1 MASEE
6 YMNVWAIAEV
16 GQGAGELS
24 PVSLELVAAA
34 RELADRMGERAGVI
48 LLGHQV
54 EDQAQELI
62 RRGADL
68 VYLADDPTLADY
80 STEGYL
86 AILTALVE
94 ANRPLVLLLGDTE
107 MGQDLAPRLAQ
118 RLGTGLIS
126 GCTRLEMDLTEWL
139 LLGTSPAYDDRLM
152 VTSSIP
158 RGRPQMATLR
168 PGAIELFPP
177 DDWRTGSVE
186 KVSLEKV
193 EPVVRI
199 VERGLE
205 VPRPRLEE
213 ARVVVAG
220 GRGMGGLEGFEMLRE
235 LAELLGGAVGAS
247 RGAVDEG
254 WIGEEHWVGGAG
266 GKMVKPNLYIACGI
280 SGAIQ
285 HYLGIKDSKY
295 IVAIN
300 TDERA
305 PIMNLADVG
314 IVGDVHEVIPALIE
328 ELRARHKV

>member
-1 MASEE
+1 MSSQE

-16 GQGAGELS
+16 EQGQLS
-24 PVSLELVAAA
+24 SVSLELVAAA
-34 RELADRMGERAGVI
+34 RELADRMGERAEVV
-48 LLGHQV
+48 LLGHRV

-68 VYLADDPTLADY
+68 VYLADDPTLTDY

-86 AILTALVE
+86 ATLTALVE

-158 RGRPQMATLR
+158 RGRPQVATLR
-168 PGAIELFPP
+168 PGAIEPFPP

-186 KVSLEKV
+186 KVSLEGV
-193 EPVVRI
+193 EPLVRI

-220 GRGMGGLEGFEMLRE
+220 GRGMGGTEGFEMLGE
-235 LAELLGGAVGAS
+235 LAELLGGALGAS

-266 GKMVKPNLYIACGI
+266 GKTVKPDLYIACGI

-285 HYLGIKDSKY
+285 HYLGIKESKY
-295 IVAIN
+295 IVAVN

-305 PIMNLADVG
+305 PIMDLADVG
-314 IVGDVHEVIPALIE
+314 VVGDVHEVVPALIE
-328 ELRARHKV
+328 ELKAERRG

>member
-1 MASEE
+1 MSSQE
-6 YMNVWAIAEV
+6 YMNIWAVAEV
-16 GQGAGELS
+16 EQGELS
-24 PVSLELVAAA
+24 PTSLELVAQA
-34 RELADRMGERAGVI
+34 RELADRMGERAEAV

-54 EDQAQELI
+54 EDQAEELI

-68 VYLADDPTLADY
+68 VYLADAPTLADY
-80 STEGYL
+80 STEAYL
-86 AILTALVE
+86 ATLAALVE
-94 ANRPLVLLLGDTE
+94 AKRPLVLLLGDTE
-107 MGQDLAPRLAQ
+107 VGQDLAPRLAQ

-139 LLGTSPAYDDRLM
+139 LLGSAPAYDDRLM

-168 PGAIELFPP
+168 PGAIEPFPP
-177 DDWRTGSVE
+177 DDWRMGSVE
-186 KVSLEKV
+186 KVSVEEV
-193 EPVVRI
+193 EPVVKI

-205 VPRPRLEE
+205 VARPSLEE

-220 GRGMGGLEGFEMLRE
+220 GRGMGGPEGFEMLGE
-235 LAELLGGAVGAS
+235 LAELLGGAIGAS

-266 GKMVKPNLYIACGI
+266 GKRVKPDLYIACAI

-305 PIMNLADVG
+305 PIMNLANVG
-314 IVGDVHEVIPALIE
+314 VVGDVHEVVPTLIE
-328 ELRARHKV
+328 ELKAKRRR

>member
-1 MASEE
+1 MSSEE

-16 GQGAGELS
+16 GQGRLS

-34 RELADRMGERAGVI
+34 RELADRMGERAEVA

-62 RRGADL
+62 HRGADR
-68 VYLADDPTLADY
+68 VYLADDPTLAEY

-86 AILTALVE
+86 ATLTALVE
-94 ANRPLVLLLGDTE
+94 VNRPLVLLLGDTE
-107 MGQDLAPRLAQ
+107 MGQALAPRLAQ

-158 RGRPQMATLR
+158 RGRSQMATLR
-168 PGAIELFPP
+168 PGAIEPFPP

-186 KVSLEKV
+186 KVSLEEV
-193 EPVVRI
+193 EPVVKI

-205 VPRPRLEE
+205 MPRPTLEE

-220 GRGMGGLEGFEMLRE
+220 GRGMGGPEGFEMLRE
-235 LAELLGGAVGAS
+235 LAELLGGAVGGS

-254 WIGEEHWVGGAG
+254 WIGEEYWVGGAG
-266 GKMVKPNLYIACGI
+266 GKVVKPDLYIACGI

-285 HYLGIKDSKY
+285 HYLGIKESNY

-305 PIMNLADVG
+305 PIMDLADVG
-314 IVGDVHEVIPALIE
+314 IVGDVHEVVPALIE
-328 ELRARHKV
+328 ELKARRKG

>member
-1 MASEE
+1 MSSQE
-6 YMNVWAIAEV
+6 YMNVWVIAEV
-16 GQGAGELS
+16 GQGKLS

-34 RELADRMGERAGVI
+34 RELADRMGERAAVV

-54 EDQAQELI
+54 EDRAQELI

-80 STEGYL
+80 SMEGYL
-86 AILTALVE
+86 ATLTALVE

-139 LLGTSPAYDDRLM
+139 LLGISPAYDDRLM

-158 RGRPQMATLR
+158 RGRPQIATLR
-168 PGAIELFPP
+168 PGAIEPFPS

-186 KVSLEKV
+186 RASLEKV
-193 EPVVRI
+193 IPAVKI

-205 VPRPRLEE
+205 VPRPTLEE
-213 ARVVVAG
+213 AKVVVAG
-220 GRGMGGLEGFEMLRE
+220 GRGMGGPEGFEMLGE

-254 WIGEEHWVGGAG
+254 WIGGEHWVGGAG
-266 GKMVKPNLYIACGI
+266 GKVVKPDLYIACGI

-305 PIMNLADVG
+305 PIMDLADVG
-314 IVGDVHEVIPALIE
+314 IVGDVHEVVPALIE
-328 ELRARHKV
+328 GLKARCRG

>member
-1 MASEE
+1 MASQE
-6 YMNVWAIAEV
+6 YMNVWAIAQV
-16 GQGAGELS
+16 GQGELS

-34 RELADRMGERAGVI
+34 RELADRMGERAEVV

-54 EDQAQELI
+54 EDQVQELI

-86 AILTALVE
+86 ATLTALVE
-94 ANRPLVLLLGDTE
+94 ANRPLVLLLGDME

-139 LLGTSPAYDDRLM
+139 LLGTSPAYGDRLM
-152 VTSSIP
+152 VTSSVP
-158 RGRPQMATLR
+158 QGRPQMATLR
-168 PGAIELFPP
+168 PGAIEPFPP
-177 DDWRTGSVE
+177 DDWRTGSVK
-186 KVSLEKV
+186 KVSLEEVKPAV
-193 EPVVRI
+193 KI
-199 VERGLE
+199 VGRGLE
-205 VPRPRLEE
+205 TPPPTLEE

-220 GRGMGGLEGFEMLRE
+220 GRGMGGPEGFEMLRE
-235 LAELLGGAVGAS
+235 LAELWGGAVGAS

-266 GKMVKPNLYIACGI
+266 GKTVKPDLYIACGI

-285 HYLGIKDSKY
+285 HYLGIKESKY

-305 PIMNLADVG
+305 PIMELADVG
-314 IVGDVHEVIPALIE
+314 IVGDVHEVVPALIE
-328 ELRARHKV
+328 ELKARRKG

>member
-1 MASEE
+1 MSSQE

-16 GQGAGELS
+16 GQGRLS
-24 PVSLELVAAA
+24 QVGLELVAAA
-34 RELADRMGERAGVI
+34 RELADRMGERAEVV
-48 LLGHQV
+48 LLGQQV

-68 VYLADDPTLADY
+68 VYLADDRTLADY

-86 AILTALVE
+86 ATLTALVE

-139 LLGTSPAYDDRLM
+139 LLGTSPTYDDRLM

-158 RGRPQMATLR
+158 WGRPQMATLR
-168 PGAIELFPP
+168 PGAIEPFPP

-186 KVSLEKV
+186 EVSLEEI
-193 EPVVRI
+193 EPVVKI

-220 GRGMGGLEGFEMLRE
+220 GRGMGGPQGFEMLKE
-235 LAELLGGAVGAS
+235 LAEFLGGAVGGS

-266 GKMVKPNLYIACGI
+266 GKTVKPDLYIACGI

-285 HYLGIKDSKY
+285 HYLGIKESKY
-295 IVAIN
+295 IVGIN

-305 PIMNLADVG
+305 PIMDLADVG
-314 IVGDVHEVIPALIE
+314 IVGDVHEVVPALIE
-328 ELRARHKV
+328 ELKAGHRG

>member
-1 MASEE
+1 MSSEE

-16 GQGAGELS
+16 GQGRLS

-34 RELADRMGERAGVI
+34 RELADRMGERAEVV

-54 EDQAQELI
+54 EDQAQGLI
-62 RRGADL
+62 HGGADR

-86 AILTALVE
+86 TTLTALVE

-168 PGAIELFPP
+168 PGAIEPFPS

-205 VPRPRLEE
+205 APRPTLEE
-213 ARVVVAG
+213 TRVVVAG
-220 GRGMGGLEGFEMLRE
+220 GRGMGGPEGFEMLGE
-235 LAELLGGAVGAS
+235 LAELLGGAVGGS
-247 RGAVDEG
+247 RGAVDEE
-254 WIGEEHWVGGAG
+254 WIGEEYWVGGAG
-266 GKMVKPNLYIACGI
+266 GKVVKPDLYIACGI

-285 HYLGIKDSKY
+285 HYLGIKESNY

-305 PIMNLADVG
+305 PIMDLADVG
-314 IVGDVHEVIPALIE
+314 IVGDVHEVVPALIE
-328 ELRARHKV
+328 ELKAGRKG

>member
-1 MASEE
+1 MSSQE

-16 GQGAGELS
+16 GQGQLS

-34 RELADRMGERAGVI
+34 RELADRMGERAEVV

-86 AILTALVE
+86 ATLTALVE

-152 VTSSIP
+152 VTCSIP

-168 PGAIELFPP
+168 PGAIEPFPS

-186 KVSLEKV
+186 KVSVERI
-193 EPVVRI
+193 EPVVKI

-220 GRGMGGLEGFEMLRE
+220 GRGMGGPEGFEMLGE

-247 RGAVDEG
+247 RGAVDER

-266 GKMVKPNLYIACGI
+266 GKTVKPDLYVACGI
-280 SGAIQ
+280 SGALQ
-285 HYLGIKDSKY
+285 HYLGIKESRY

-305 PIMNLADVG
+305 PIMDLADVG
-314 IVGDVHEVIPALIE
+314 IVGDVHEVMPVLIE
-328 ELRARHKV
+328 ELKAGHRG

>member
-1 MASEE
+1 MSSEE

-16 GQGAGELS
+16 GRMS

-34 RELADRMGERAGVI
+34 RELADRMGERAEVV

-54 EDQAQELI
+54 EARAQELI
-62 RRGADL
+62 RRGADI
-68 VYLADDPTLADY
+68 VYLAEDLTLADY

-86 AILTALVE
+86 ATLTSLVE
-94 ANRPLVLLLGDTE
+94 TNRPLVLLLGDTE
-107 MGQDLAPRLAQ
+107 MGQDMAPRLAQ

-139 LLGTSPAYDDRLM
+139 LLGTSLAYDDRLM

-158 RGRPQMATLR
+158 RGRPQMATLC
-168 PGAIELFPP
+168 PGAIEPFPR

-186 KVSLEKV
+186 KVSVQKL
-193 EPVVRI
+193 EPVVRM

-205 VPRPRLEE
+205 VPRPTLEE

-220 GRGMGGLEGFEMLRE
+220 GRGMGGPEGFEMLRE

-254 WIGEEHWVGGAG
+254 WIGQAHWVGGAG
-266 GKMVKPNLYIACGI
+266 GKMVKPDLYIACGI

-285 HYLGIKDSKY
+285 HYLGIKESKY

-305 PIMNLADVG
+305 PIMDLADVG
-314 IVGDVHEVIPALIE
+314 IVGDIHEVVPTLIE
-328 ELRARHKV
+328 ELKAGRTG

>member
-168 PGAIELFPP
+168 PGAIEPFPP

-213 ARVVVAG
+213 ARAVVAG

>member
-1 MASEE
+1 MSSPE

-16 GQGAGELS
+16 GRMS

-34 RELADRMGERAGVI
+34 RELADRMGERAEVV

-54 EDQAQELI
+54 EDRAQELI

-86 AILTALVE
+86 ATLTVLVE
-94 ANRPLVLLLGDTE
+94 ARRPLVLLLGDTE

-118 RLGTGLIS
+118 GLGTGLIS

-158 RGRPQMATLR
+158 QGRPQIATLR
-168 PGAIELFPP
+168 PGAIEPFPP
-177 DDWRTGSVE
+177 DDWRAGSVE
-186 KVSLEKV
+186 KVSVEKV
-193 EPVVRI
+193 EPVVKI
-199 VERGLE
+199 VERGLA

-213 ARVVVAG
+213 ARVIVAG
-220 GRGMGGLEGFEMLRE
+220 GRGMGGPEGFGMLGE

-254 WIGEEHWVGGAG
+254 WIGGEQWVGGAG
-266 GKMVKPNLYIACGI
+266 GKVVRPDLYIACGI

-305 PIMNLADVG
+305 PIMDLADVG
-314 IVGDVHEVIPALIE
+314 IVGDVHEVVPALIE
-328 ELRARHKV
+328 ALKARGKG

>member
-1 MASEE
+1 MSSQE

-16 GQGAGELS
+16 EQGRLS

-34 RELADRMGERAGVI
+34 RELADRMGERAEVV

-68 VYLADDPTLADY
+68 VYLADDPTLANY

-86 AILTALVE
+86 ATLTALVE
-94 ANRPLVLLLGDTE
+94 AHRPLVLLLGDTE
-107 MGQDLAPRLAQ
+107 RGQDLAPRLAQ
-118 RLGTGLIS
+118 RLGTGLIP

-152 VTSSIP
+152 ITSSIP

-168 PGAIELFPP
+168 PGAVEPFPP

-193 EPVVRI
+193 EPVAKI
-199 VERGLE
+199 VKRGLE
-205 VPRPRLEE
+205 VPRQRLEE

-220 GRGMGGLEGFEMLRE
+220 GRGMGGPGGFEMLRE

-266 GKMVKPNLYIACGI
+266 GKAVKPDLYIACGI

-305 PIMNLADVG
+305 PIMDLGDVG
-314 IVGDVHEVIPALIE
+314 IVGNVHEVVPALIE
-328 ELRARHKV
+328 ELKDRA